1 MANYSL
7 TVNSTFNPYSL
18 QELLPIYQ
26 ANAQAQYQAEEAF
39 SQLQMKADQ
48 WEKLANNAQDADV
61 YSKYKSYSNQ
71 LKEAANDV
79 LNNGINAA
87 SRRNLMN
94 MRAQYAS
101 NIIPIEEA
109 YNKRQQ
115 QAQVLWQARLQD
127 PTLIAQDPSELGLS
141 YYMKNPTYTP
151 QSYSGKLLTA
161 QSAQAAQNLAKTLSS
176 YGKGEPI
183 DSYTNTFIQK
193 HGLTRNDI
201 QKYLNGET
209 NATNKVLGA
218 IYQQVYDSSQIGNWA
233 NENQRRQAANFIK
246 QGMWSAIGQ
255 DTVQAMENF
264 EARENYKF
272 NQQLAL
278 LQAQQQQTNDNLPIN
293 PTPIYT
299 PEEQKEADE
308 MREKYKQYFYT
319 KNGRT
324 YLSQKGREQYFK
336 EQELL
341 TKIDRGEKITDKE
354 LNEWKNSE
362 IGKKIINSKI
372 PQSRFS
378 KKVDFSKD
386 SPVVF
391 LKELKNELNKNRG
404 FKTFLDSLGAQKYLG
419 KGHNWQPGNVGN
431 LWSKYISTGVR
442 GDAKRFM
449 EYNYALNEDQQKAY
463 KNAII
468 TANLGNDKV
477 YESTFNRKTQK
488 FERGKSID
496 LSDFAT
502 DENKYTITDI
512 RMSTFGNTAIVQ
524 DKKNGKVYRIALP
537 SGINYV
543 NERQRDAALQAAK
556 QASEIVYTKKLPN
569 GKAAT
574 QTEIAQAEQ
583 DYKNAINYAYLYQS
597 QLGIQN
603 TTKTQEYSPQGY

>member
-7 TVNSTFNPYSL
+7 MISSSFNPYSL

-141 YYMKNPTYTP
+141 YYMKNPSYTP

-209 NATNKVLGA
+209 TATNKVLGA

-264 EARENYKF
+264 EARENYKLQ
-272 NQQLAL
+272 QQLAL
-278 LQAQQQQTNDNLPIN
+278 AQAQQQQNQLAAIN
-293 PTPIYT
+293 EVPIYT
-299 PEEQKEADE
+299 PEEQNEADK
-308 MREKYKQYFYT
+308 MKEKYKQYFYT

-324 YLSQKGREQYFK
+324 YLSQKGREAYN
-336 EQELL
+336 E
-341 TKIDRGEKITDKE
+341 GEIHYT
-354 LNEWKNSE
+354 NNSE
-362 IGKKIINSKI
+362 NIKRGSVMGSDGRMYDLKKDKQGRYYYTEKS
-372 PQSRFS
+372 
-378 KKVDFSKD
+378 DFKD
-386 SPVVF
+386 F
-391 LKELKNELNKNRG
+391 LN
-404 FKTFLDSLGAQKYLG
+404 SLGAQKYLG

-431 LWSKYISTGVR
+431 LWNKYINTGVR
-442 GDAKRFM
+442 GDAKQFM
-449 EYNYALNEDQQKAY
+449 EYDYALSPTQQTAYKNQIAAANIGRDRIYAAKFDKKSGTWKKDKDIDLADFLNEDNKWTVTNARFGAQGRTYIAKNKDGEVIRFVMPIGINPNVEKNIDKRAEDAMNISKTLQSDKLNGKPLTDVQKAQLRQAY
-463 KNAII
+463 NNAI
-468 TANLGNDKV
+468 
-477 YESTFNRKTQK
+477 Q
-488 FERGKSID
+488 
-496 LSDFAT
+496 
-502 DENKYTITDI
+502 
-512 RMSTFGNTAIVQ
+512 Q
-524 DKKNGKVYRIALP
+524 
-537 SGINYV
+537 
-543 NERQRDAALQAAK
+543 
-556 QASEIVYTKKLPN
+556 
-569 GKAAT
+569 
-574 QTEIAQAEQ
+574 
-583 DYKNAINYAYLYQS
+583 AYLFQS
-597 QLGIQN
+597 QLGVLNN
-603 TTKTQEYSPQGY
+603 TSTQDFAAQAYE

>member
-1 MANYSL
+1 MAKNYSL
-7 TVNSTFNPYSL
+7 TVSSTFNPYSL

-61 YSKYKSYSNQ
+61 YNTYKAYSNQ
-71 LKEAANDV
+71 LKAAADDI
-79 LNNGINAA
+79 LNNGINTA

-115 QAQVLWQARLQD
+115 QAQILWQARLQD

-141 YYMKNPTYTP
+141 YYMKNPNYTP

-209 NATNKVLGA
+209 TATNKVLGA

-233 NENQRRQAANFIK
+233 NENQRKQAANFIK

-264 EARENYKF
+264 EARENYKLQ
-272 NQQLAL
+272 QQLAL
-278 LQAQQQQTNDNLPIN
+278 IQAQQQQINDNLPIN
-293 PTPIYT
+293 PTPIYI

-308 MREKYKQYFYT
+308 IREKYKQYFYT

-324 YLSQKGREQYFK
+324 YLSQKGREAY
-336 EQELL
+336 
-341 TKIDRGEKITDKE
+341 
-354 LNEWKNSE
+354 NEGKVHYTNNSE
-362 IGKKIINSKI
+362 NIKRGSVMGSDGRMHDLKKDKQGRYYYTEKS
-372 PQSRFS
+372 
-378 KKVDFSKD
+378 DFKD
-386 SPVVF
+386 
-391 LKELKNELNKNRG
+391 
-404 FKTFLDSLGAQKYLG
+404 FLDSLGAQKYLG
-419 KGHNWQPGNVGN
+419 KGNNWQPGNVGN
-431 LWSKYISTGVR
+431 LWNKYINTGVK
-442 GDAKRFM
+442 GDAKQFM
-449 EYNYALNEDQQKAY
+449 EYNYALNNEQQNTYTKMLGEIGGLYEAKFNKKSGKWVEGNKIDLEDFRNADNKWNVTSARYGSSGRTYLATNKEGKQLRIISRNYINPNVEENIDRLMIRNNEISNALRSGYMDGKKMTEADKAY
-463 KNAII
+463 
-468 TANLGNDKV
+468 
-477 YESTFNRKTQK
+477 YEQELRN
-488 FERGKSID
+488 
-496 LSDFAT
+496 
-502 DENKYTITDI
+502 N
-512 RMSTFGNTAIVQ
+512 VQ
-524 DKKNGKVYRIALP
+524 
-537 SGINYV
+537 
-543 NERQRDAALQAAK
+543 QA
-556 QASEIVYTKKLPN
+556 QWF
-569 GKAAT
+569 
-574 QTEIAQAEQ
+574 
-583 DYKNAINYAYLYQS
+583 QS
-597 QLGIQN
+597 QVGIQN
-603 TTKTQEYSPQGY
+603 TTSAQTYTPQAYN

>member
-71 LKEAANDV
+71 LKEVANDV
-79 LNNGINAA
+79 LNNGINTA

-151 QSYSGKLLTA
+151 QSYSGKLLAA

-176 YGKGEPI
+176 YGNGKPI
-183 DSYTNTFIQK
+183 DKYTNTFVQR
-193 HGLTRNDI
+193 HGLTRDDV
-201 QKYLNGET
+201 QKYLNGDT
-209 NATNKVLGA
+209 TATNKVLGA

-278 LQAQQQQTNDNLPIN
+278 LQAQQQQQDQLSAVNEV
-293 PTPIYT
+293 PIYT
-299 PEEQKEADE
+299 PEDQNAADE
-308 MREKYKQYFYT
+308 IRKKYKQYFYT

-324 YLSQKGREQYFK
+324 YLSQKGREEY
-336 EQELL
+336 E
-341 TKIDRGEKITDKE
+341 RGKMD
-354 LNEWKNSE
+354 NPKNSV
-362 IGKKIINSKI
+362 IIDGKRYVEVPTPTGDPRLIQGTKEAEVIKRVGKDKKMHYYQ
-372 PQSRFS
+372 QSPTS
-378 KKVDFSKD
+378 
-386 SPVVF
+386 
-391 LKELKNELNKNRG
+391 G
-404 FKTFLDSLGAQKYLG
+404 FRDFLDSLGAQKYLG
-419 KGHNWQPGNVGN
+419 KGTNWQPGNVGN
-431 LWSKYISTGVR
+431 LWSKYIKTGVR
-442 GDAKRFM
+442 GDAKQYM
-449 EYNYALNEDQQKAY
+449 EYDYPLNSTQQEAYKTLLGNAGDLYEAKFDKKSGKWVKGDKLDLEDFLNEDNKWNVTASRYGSSGRTYLATNKEGKKLRIISRNYINPNVEKNIDNLMIRNNKISNALRSGYMDGKKMTEADKAY
-463 KNAII
+463 YEQELKN
-468 TANLGNDKV
+468 N
-477 YESTFNRKTQK
+477 
-488 FERGKSID
+488 
-496 LSDFAT
+496 
-502 DENKYTITDI
+502 
-512 RMSTFGNTAIVQ
+512 VQ
-524 DKKNGKVYRIALP
+524 
-537 SGINYV
+537 
-543 NERQRDAALQAAK
+543 QA
-556 QASEIVYTKKLPN
+556 QWF
-569 GKAAT
+569 
-574 QTEIAQAEQ
+574 
-583 DYKNAINYAYLYQS
+583 QS
-597 QLGIQN
+597 QVGIQN
-603 TTKTQEYSPQGY
+603 TTSAQTYAPQAYN

>member
-141 YYMKNPTYTP
+141 YYMKNPSYTP

-209 NATNKVLGA
+209 TATNKVLGA

-299 PEEQKEADE
+299 PEEQKEANE

-324 YLSQKGREQYFK
+324 YLRQKGREEYEKQTTTNEPVKYDSKTGKWYYVRSSMVHSGMQGEVSGNKQYVAK
-336 EQELL
+336 G
-341 TKIDRGEKITDKE
+341 TKIEYEGNT
-354 LNEWKNSE
+354 
-362 IGKKIINSKI
+362 
-372 PQSRFS
+372 
-378 KKVDFSKD
+378 
-386 SPVVF
+386 PVVKINTGQSQF
-391 LKELKNELNKNRG
+391 RSL
-404 FKTFLDSLGAQKYLG
+404 LDSLGAQKYLG
-419 KGHNWQPGNVGN
+419 KGKNWQPGNVGN
-431 LWSKYISTGVR
+431 LWSKYISTGVK

-477 YESTFNRKTQK
+477 YESKFNRKTQK
-488 FERGKSID
+488 FERGNSID
-496 LSDFAT
+496 LSDLAT

-524 DKKNGKVYRIALP
+524 DKKKGKVYRIALP

>member
-61 YSKYKSYSNQ
+61 YNKYKSYSNQ
-71 LKEAANDV
+71 LKEVANDV
-79 LNNGINAA
+79 LNNGINTA

-151 QSYSGKLLTA
+151 QSYSGKLLAA

-176 YGKGEPI
+176 YGKGKPI
-183 DSYTNTFIQK
+183 DKYTNTFVQR
-193 HGLTRNDI
+193 HGLTRDDV
-201 QKYLNGET
+201 QKYLNGDT
-209 NATNKVLGA
+209 TATNKVLGA

-278 LQAQQQQTNDNLPIN
+278 LQAQQQQQDQLSAVNEV
-293 PTPIYT
+293 PIYT

-324 YLSQKGREQYFK
+324 YLSQKGREEY
-336 EQELL
+336 E
-341 TKIDRGEKITDKE
+341 RGKMD
-354 LNEWKNSE
+354 NPKNSV
-362 IGKKIINSKI
+362 IIDGKRYVEVPTPTGDPRLIQGTKEAEVIKRVGKDKKMHYYQ
-372 PQSRFS
+372 QSPTS
-378 KKVDFSKD
+378 
-386 SPVVF
+386 
-391 LKELKNELNKNRG
+391 G
-404 FKTFLDSLGAQKYLG
+404 FRDFLDSLGAQKYLG
-419 KGHNWQPGNVGN
+419 KGNNWQPGNVGN
-431 LWSKYISTGVR
+431 LWNKYIKTGVR
-442 GDAKRFM
+442 GDAKQYM
-449 EYNYALNEDQQKAY
+449 EYDYPLNSTQQEAYKTLLGNAGDLYEAKFDKKSGKWVKGDKLDLEDFLNEDNKW
-463 KNAII
+463 NI
-468 TANLGNDKV
+468 TASRYGSSGRTYL
-477 YESTFNRKTQK
+477 
-488 FERGKSID
+488 
-496 LSDFAT
+496 AT
-502 DENKYTITDI
+502 NKE
-512 RMSTFGNTAIVQ
+512 G
-524 DKKNGKVYRIALP
+524 
-537 SGINYV
+537 
-543 NERQRDAALQAAK
+543 
-556 QASEIVYTKKLPN
+556 KKLRIISRNYINPN
-569 GKAAT
+569 VEKNIDNLMIRNNKISNALRSGYMDGKKM
-574 QTEIAQAEQ
+574 TEADRAYYEQELKNNVQQAQWF
-583 DYKNAINYAYLYQS
+583 QS
-597 QLGIQN
+597 QVGIQN
-603 TTKTQEYSPQGY
+603 TTSAQTYAPQAYN

>member
-61 YSKYKSYSNQ
+61 YNTYKAYSNQ
-71 LKEAANDV
+71 LKAAADDI
-79 LNNGINAA
+79 LNNGINTA

-183 DSYTNTFIQK
+183 DNYTNTFIQK

-209 NATNKVLGA
+209 TATNKVLGA

-278 LQAQQQQTNDNLPIN
+278 MQAQQQQQDQLSAIN
-293 PTPIYT
+293 EVPIYT
-299 PEEQKEADE
+299 PEEQNEVDK
-308 MREKYKQYFYT
+308 MREKYKKYFYT

-324 YLSQKGREQYFK
+324 YLRQIGREAYN
-336 EQELL
+336 E
-341 TKIDRGEKITDKE
+341 GEIHYTS
-354 LNEWKNSE
+354 NSE
-362 IGKKIINSKI
+362 NIKRGAVMGSDGRMYDLKKDKQGRYYYTEKS
-372 PQSRFS
+372 
-378 KKVDFSKD
+378 DFKD
-386 SPVVF
+386 
-391 LKELKNELNKNRG
+391 
-404 FKTFLDSLGAQKYLG
+404 FLDSLGAQKYLG
-419 KGHNWQPGNVGN
+419 KGNNWQPGNVGN
-431 LWSKYISTGVR
+431 LWNKYISTGVK
-442 GDAKRFM
+442 GDAKQFM
-449 EYNYALNEDQQKAY
+449 EYDYPLNPTQQEAYKQLLGNAGDLYEAKFDKKSGKWIKGDKLDLEDFLNEDNKWNVTASRYGSSGRTYLATNKEGKKLRIISRNYINPNVEENIDILMARNNKISNALRSGYMNGKKMTEADKAY
-463 KNAII
+463 YEQELKN
-468 TANLGNDKV
+468 N
-477 YESTFNRKTQK
+477 
-488 FERGKSID
+488 
-496 LSDFAT
+496 
-502 DENKYTITDI
+502 
-512 RMSTFGNTAIVQ
+512 VQ
-524 DKKNGKVYRIALP
+524 
-537 SGINYV
+537 
-543 NERQRDAALQAAK
+543 QA
-556 QASEIVYTKKLPN
+556 QWF
-569 GKAAT
+569 
-574 QTEIAQAEQ
+574 
-583 DYKNAINYAYLYQS
+583 QS
-597 QLGIQN
+597 QVGIQN
-603 TTKTQEYSPQGY
+603 TTSAQTYNPQGFN

>member
-1 MANYSL
+1 MAKNYSL
-7 TVNSTFNPYSL
+7 MISSSFNPYSL

-61 YSKYKSYSNQ
+61 YNTYKAYSNQ
-71 LKEAANDV
+71 LKAAADDI
-79 LNNGINAA
+79 LNNGINTA
-87 SRRNLMN
+87 SKRNLMN
-94 MRAQYAS
+94 MRAQYSS

-183 DSYTNTFIQK
+183 DNYTNTFIQK

-209 NATNKVLGA
+209 TATNKVLGA

-233 NENQRRQAANFIK
+233 NENQKRQAANFIK

-278 LQAQQQQTNDNLPIN
+278 MQAQQQQQDQLSAIN
-293 PTPIYT
+293 EVPIYT

-308 MREKYKQYFYT
+308 MREKYKKYFYT

-324 YLSQKGREQYFK
+324 YLSQKGREEYEKQTTINEPVRYDSKVGKWYYVISSKIHGGMQGAAPGAKQYVAK
-336 EQELL
+336 G
-341 TKIDRGEKITDKE
+341 TKIEYEGNT
-354 LNEWKNSE
+354 
-362 IGKKIINSKI
+362 
-372 PQSRFS
+372 
-378 KKVDFSKD
+378 
-386 SPVVF
+386 PVV
-391 LKELKNELNKNRG
+391 KV
-404 FKTFLDSLGAQKYLG
+404 KTGQSQFRSFLDSLGAQKYLG
-419 KGHNWQPGNVGN
+419 KGNNWQPGNVGN
-431 LWSKYISTGVR
+431 LWNKYISTGIK
-442 GDAKRFM
+442 GDAKQFM
-449 EYNYALNEDQQKAY
+449 EYDYPLNPTQQEAYKQLLGNAGDLYEAKFDNKSGKWVKGDKLDLEDFLNEDNKW
-463 KNAII
+463 NV
-468 TANLGNDKV
+468 TASRYGSSGRTYL
-477 YESTFNRKTQK
+477 
-488 FERGKSID
+488 
-496 LSDFAT
+496 AT
-502 DENKYTITDI
+502 NKE
-512 RMSTFGNTAIVQ
+512 G
-524 DKKNGKVYRIALP
+524 
-537 SGINYV
+537 
-543 NERQRDAALQAAK
+543 
-556 QASEIVYTKKLPN
+556 KKLRIISRNYINPN
-569 GKAAT
+569 VEENIDILMARNNKISNALRSGYMDGKKM
-574 QTEIAQAEQ
+574 TEADRAYYEQELKNNVQQAQWF
-583 DYKNAINYAYLYQS
+583 QS
-597 QLGIQN
+597 QVGIQN
-603 TTKTQEYSPQGY
+603 TTSAQTYAPQAYN

>member
-61 YSKYKSYSNQ
+61 YNTYKAYSNQ
-71 LKEAANDV
+71 LKAAANDII
-79 LNNGINAA
+79 NNGVNTT

-183 DSYTNTFIQK
+183 DGYTNTFIQK

-272 NQQLAL
+272 NQQLDL
-278 LQAQQQQTNDNLPIN
+278 LQAQQQQSNSIAVNEM
-293 PTPIYT
+293 PIYT
-299 PEEQKEADE
+299 PEEQKEADK

-324 YLSQKGREQYFK
+324 YLSQKGREEYERQTTTNEPVKYDSKAGKWYYVRSSMIHSGMQGAVPGTKQYVEK
-336 EQELL
+336 NA
-341 TKIDRGEKITDKE
+341 KIEYEGNT
-354 LNEWKNSE
+354 
-362 IGKKIINSKI
+362 
-372 PQSRFS
+372 
-378 KKVDFSKD
+378 
-386 SPVVF
+386 PVVKVNTGQSQF
-391 LKELKNELNKNRG
+391 RSL
-404 FKTFLDSLGAQKYLG
+404 LDSLGAQKYLG
-419 KGHNWQPGNVGN
+419 KGKNWQPGNVGN

-442 GDAKRFM
+442 GDAKQYT
-449 EYNYALNEDQQKAY
+449 EYDYALSTEQQKAY
-463 KNAII
+463 KNQIAA
-468 TANLGNDKV
+468 ANIGRDRIYAAKFDRKSGTWKKDKD
-477 YESTFNRKTQK
+477 
-488 FERGKSID
+488 ID
-496 LSDFAT
+496 LADFLNE
-502 DENKYTITDI
+502 DNKWTVTNARFGAQGRTYIAKNKKGEVI
-512 RMSTFGNTAIVQ
+512 RFVMPVGINPNVEKNI
-524 DKKNGKVYRIALP
+524 DKRAEDAMNISKTLQSGKLNGKPLTDVQKAQL
-537 SGINYV
+537 
-543 NERQRDAALQAAK
+543 RQA
-556 QASEIVYTKKLPN
+556 YN
-569 GKAAT
+569 
-574 QTEIAQAEQ
+574 
-583 DYKNAINYAYLYQS
+583 NAIQQAYLFQS
-597 QLGIQN
+597 QLGVLNN
-603 TTKTQEYSPQGY
+603 TSTQDFAAQAYE

>member
-79 LNNGINAA
+79 LNNGINAV

-127 PTLIAQDPSELGLS
+127 HTLIAQDPSELGLS

-209 NATNKVLGA
+209 TATNKVLGA

-264 EARENYKF
+264 EARENYKLQ
-272 NQQLAL
+272 QQLAL
-278 LQAQQQQTNDNLPIN
+278 AQAQQQQNQLSAIN
-293 PTPIYT
+293 EVPIYT
-299 PEEQKEADE
+299 PEEQKEADK
-308 MREKYKQYFYT
+308 MKEKYKQYFYT

-324 YLSQKGREQYFK
+324 YLSQKGREAYESKTRIKATDLSRYQHEGKGKYGYGQFTIRDNISGKPTVVSIQKDK
-336 EQELL
+336 EGYYYNNLNSEFSELL
-341 TKIDRGEKITDKE
+341 
-354 LNEWKNSE
+354 N
-362 IGKKIINSKI
+362 
-372 PQSRFS
+372 
-378 KKVDFSKD
+378 
-386 SPVVF
+386 
-391 LKELKNELNKNRG
+391 
-404 FKTFLDSLGAQKYLG
+404 SLGAQKYLG

-431 LWSKYISTGVR
+431 LWDKYLKTGVR
-442 GDAKRFM
+442 GDAKQFM
-449 EYNYALNEDQQKAY
+449 EYDYALNPTQQEAY
-463 KNAII
+463 KTLLGNAGDLYEAKFDKKSGKWIKGDKLDLEDFLNEDKKWNI
-468 TANLGNDKV
+468 TASRYGSSGRTYL
-477 YESTFNRKTQK
+477 
-488 FERGKSID
+488 
-496 LSDFAT
+496 AT
-502 DENKYTITDI
+502 NKE
-512 RMSTFGNTAIVQ
+512 G
-524 DKKNGKVYRIALP
+524 
-537 SGINYV
+537 
-543 NERQRDAALQAAK
+543 
-556 QASEIVYTKKLPN
+556 KKLRIISRNYINPN
-569 GKAAT
+569 VEENIDKLMTRNNKISNALRSGYMDGKKM
-574 QTEIAQAEQ
+574 TEADRAYYEQELKNNVQQAQWF
-583 DYKNAINYAYLYQS
+583 QS
-597 QLGIQN
+597 QVGIQN
-603 TTKTQEYSPQGY
+603 TTSAQTYAPQAYN

>member
-79 LNNGINAA
+79 LNNGINAV

-209 NATNKVLGA
+209 TATNKVLGA

-264 EARENYKF
+264 EARENYKLQ
-272 NQQLAL
+272 QQLAL
-278 LQAQQQQTNDNLPIN
+278 AQAQQQQNQLSAIN
-293 PTPIYT
+293 EVPIYT
-299 PEEQKEADE
+299 PEEQKEADK
-308 MREKYKQYFYT
+308 MKEKYKQYFYT

-324 YLSQKGREQYFK
+324 YLSQKGREAYESKTRIKATDLSRYQHEGKGKYGYGQFTIRDNISGKPTVVSIQKDK
-336 EQELL
+336 EGYYYNNLNSEFSELL
-341 TKIDRGEKITDKE
+341 
-354 LNEWKNSE
+354 N
-362 IGKKIINSKI
+362 
-372 PQSRFS
+372 
-378 KKVDFSKD
+378 
-386 SPVVF
+386 
-391 LKELKNELNKNRG
+391 
-404 FKTFLDSLGAQKYLG
+404 SLGAQKYLG

-431 LWSKYISTGVR
+431 LWNKYINTGVR
-442 GDAKRFM
+442 GDAKQYM
-449 EYNYALNEDQQKAY
+449 EYDYALNSTQQEAY
-463 KNAII
+463 KTLLGNAGDLYEAKFDKKSGKWVKGDKLNLEDFLNEDNKWNI
-468 TANLGNDKV
+468 TASRYGSSGRTYL
-477 YESTFNRKTQK
+477 
-488 FERGKSID
+488 
-496 LSDFAT
+496 AT
-502 DENKYTITDI
+502 NKE
-512 RMSTFGNTAIVQ
+512 G
-524 DKKNGKVYRIALP
+524 
-537 SGINYV
+537 
-543 NERQRDAALQAAK
+543 
-556 QASEIVYTKKLPN
+556 KKLRIISRNYINPN
-569 GKAAT
+569 VEENIDKLMTRNNKISNALRSGYMDGKKM
-574 QTEIAQAEQ
+574 TEADRAYYEQELKNNVQQAQWF
-583 DYKNAINYAYLYQS
+583 QS
-597 QLGIQN
+597 QVGIQN
-603 TTKTQEYSPQGY
+603 TTSAQTYAPQAYN

>member
-7 TVNSTFNPYSL
+7 MISSSFNPYSL

-61 YSKYKSYSNQ
+61 YNTYKAYSNQ
-71 LKEAANDV
+71 LKAAADDI
-79 LNNGINAA
+79 LNNGINTA

-141 YYMKNPTYTP
+141 YYMKNPNYTP

-176 YGKGEPI
+176 YSKGEPI

-209 NATNKVLGA
+209 TATNKVLGA

-278 LQAQQQQTNDNLPIN
+278 AQAQQQQQDQLSAIN
-293 PTPIYT
+293 EVPIYT

-308 MREKYKQYFYT
+308 MREKYKKYFYT

-324 YLSQKGREQYFK
+324 YLRQKGREEYEKQTTINEPVRYDSKAGKWYNVIGSKIHGGMQGAAPGAKQYVAK
-336 EQELL
+336 G
-341 TKIDRGEKITDKE
+341 TKIEYEG
-354 LNEWKNSE
+354 NN
-362 IGKKIINSKI
+362 
-372 PQSRFS
+372 
-378 KKVDFSKD
+378 
-386 SPVVF
+386 PVV
-391 LKELKNELNKNRG
+391 KV
-404 FKTFLDSLGAQKYLG
+404 KTGQSQFRSFLDSLGAQKYLG

-431 LWSKYISTGVR
+431 LWNKYINTGVK
-442 GDAKRFM
+442 GDAKQYM
-449 EYNYALNEDQQKAY
+449 EYNYALNNEQQNTYTKM
-463 KNAII
+463 
-468 TANLGNDKV
+468 LGEIGGLYEAKFDKK
-477 YESTFNRKTQK
+477 S
-488 FERGKSID
+488 GKWVEGDKID
-496 LSDFAT
+496 LEDFRNADNKWNVTSARYGSSGRTYLAT
-502 DENKYTITDI
+502 NKEGKQLRLISRNYINPNVEENIDRLMI
-512 RMSTFGNTAIVQ
+512 RNNEISNALRSGYMDGKKMTEADRAYYEQELRNNVQ
-524 DKKNGKVYRIALP
+524 
-537 SGINYV
+537 
-543 NERQRDAALQAAK
+543 QA
-556 QASEIVYTKKLPN
+556 QWF
-569 GKAAT
+569 
-574 QTEIAQAEQ
+574 
-583 DYKNAINYAYLYQS
+583 QS
-597 QLGIQN
+597 QVGIQN
-603 TTKTQEYSPQGY
+603 TTSAQTYAPQSFN

>member
-141 YYMKNPTYTP
+141 YYMKNPSYTP

-209 NATNKVLGA
+209 TATNKVLGA

-272 NQQLAL
+272 RQQLAL
-278 LQAQQQQTNDNLPIN
+278 IQAQQQQQDQLAAIN
-293 PTPIYT
+293 EVPIYT
-299 PEEQKEADE
+299 PEEQNEADK
-308 MREKYKQYFYT
+308 MKEKYKQYFYT

-324 YLSQKGREQYFK
+324 YLSQKGREAY
-336 EQELL
+336 
-341 TKIDRGEKITDKE
+341 
-354 LNEWKNSE
+354 NEEEIHYTNNSE
-362 IGKKIINSKI
+362 NIKRGSVMGSDGRMYDLKKDKQGRYYYTEKS
-372 PQSRFS
+372 
-378 KKVDFSKD
+378 DFKD
-386 SPVVF
+386 F
-391 LKELKNELNKNRG
+391 LN
-404 FKTFLDSLGAQKYLG
+404 SLGAQKYLG

-431 LWSKYISTGVR
+431 LWSNYINTGIR
-442 GDAKRFM
+442 GDAKQFM
-449 EYNYALNEDQQKAY
+449 EYDYALSPTQQTAYKNQIAAANIGRDRIYAAKFDKKSGTWKKDKDIDLADFLNEDNKWTVTNARFGAQGRTYIAKNKDGKVIRFVMPIGINPNVEKNIDKRAEDAMNISKTLQSGKLNGKPLTDVQKAQLRQAY
-463 KNAII
+463 NNAI
-468 TANLGNDKV
+468 
-477 YESTFNRKTQK
+477 Q
-488 FERGKSID
+488 
-496 LSDFAT
+496 
-502 DENKYTITDI
+502 
-512 RMSTFGNTAIVQ
+512 Q
-524 DKKNGKVYRIALP
+524 
-537 SGINYV
+537 
-543 NERQRDAALQAAK
+543 
-556 QASEIVYTKKLPN
+556 
-569 GKAAT
+569 
-574 QTEIAQAEQ
+574 
-583 DYKNAINYAYLYQS
+583 AYLFQS
-597 QLGIQN
+597 QLGVLNN
-603 TTKTQEYSPQGY
+603 TSTQDFAAQAYE

>member
-1 MANYSL
+1 MAKNYSL
-7 TVNSTFNPYSL
+7 TVSSTFNPYSL

-61 YSKYKSYSNQ
+61 YNTYKAYSNQ
-71 LKEAANDV
+71 LKAAADDI
-79 LNNGINAA
+79 LNNGINTA

-115 QAQVLWQARLQD
+115 QAQILWQARLQD

-193 HGLTRNDI
+193 HCLTRNDI

-209 NATNKVLGA
+209 TATNKVLGA

-278 LQAQQQQTNDNLPIN
+278 MQAQQQQQAQLSAIN
-293 PTPIYT
+293 EVPIYT
-299 PEEQKEADE
+299 PEEQNEVDK
-308 MREKYKQYFYT
+308 MREKYKKYFYT

-341 TKIDRGEKITDKE
+341 TKIDRGEKITNKE

-386 SPVVF
+386 SLVVF
-391 LKELKNELNKNRG
+391 LKELKNELNQNRG
-404 FKTFLDSLGAQKYLG
+404 FKAFLDSLGAQKYLG
-419 KGHNWQPGNVGN
+419 KGKNWQPGNVGN
-431 LWSKYISTGVR
+431 LWSKYISTGVK
-442 GDAKRFM
+442 GDAKQFM
-449 EYNYALNEDQQKAY
+449 EYNYALNNEQQNTYTKM
-463 KNAII
+463 
-468 TANLGNDKV
+468 LGEIGGLYEAKFDKK
-477 YESTFNRKTQK
+477 S
-488 FERGKSID
+488 GKWVEGDKID
-496 LSDFAT
+496 LEDFRNVDNKWNVTSARYGSSGRTYLAT
-502 DENKYTITDI
+502 NKEGKQLRLISRNYINPNVEENIDRLMI
-512 RMSTFGNTAIVQ
+512 RNNKISNALRSGYMDGKKMTEADRAYYEQELRNNVQ
-524 DKKNGKVYRIALP
+524 
-537 SGINYV
+537 
-543 NERQRDAALQAAK
+543 QA
-556 QASEIVYTKKLPN
+556 QWF
-569 GKAAT
+569 
-574 QTEIAQAEQ
+574 
-583 DYKNAINYAYLYQS
+583 QS
-597 QLGIQN
+597 QVGIQN
-603 TTKTQEYSPQGY
+603 TTSAQTYNPQSFN

>member
-79 LNNGINAA
+79 LNNGINAV

-94 MRAQYAS
+94 MRAQYVS

-141 YYMKNPTYTP
+141 YYMKNPSYTP

-209 NATNKVLGA
+209 TATNKVLGA

-264 EARENYKF
+264 EARENYKLQ
-272 NQQLAL
+272 QQLAL
-278 LQAQQQQTNDNLPIN
+278 AQAQQQQNQLFAIN
-293 PTPIYT
+293 EVPIYT
-299 PEEQKEADE
+299 PEEQKEADK
-308 MREKYKQYFYT
+308 MKEKYKQYFYT

-324 YLSQKGREQYFK
+324 YLSQKGREVYESKTRIKAIDLASYQHEGKGKYGYGQFTIRDNISGKPTVVSIQKDK
-336 EQELL
+336 EGYYYNNLNSEFSELL
-341 TKIDRGEKITDKE
+341 
-354 LNEWKNSE
+354 N
-362 IGKKIINSKI
+362 
-372 PQSRFS
+372 
-378 KKVDFSKD
+378 
-386 SPVVF
+386 
-391 LKELKNELNKNRG
+391 
-404 FKTFLDSLGAQKYLG
+404 SLGAQKYLG

-431 LWSKYISTGVR
+431 LWNKYINTGVR
-442 GDAKRFM
+442 GDAKQYM
-449 EYNYALNEDQQKAY
+449 EYDYALSPTQQTAYKNQIAAANIGRDRIYAAKFDKKSGTWKKDKDIDLADFLNEDNKWTVTNARFGAQGRTYIAKNKDGKVIRFVMPIGINPNVEKNIDKRAEDAMNISKTLQSGKLNGKPLTDVQKAQLRQAY
-463 KNAII
+463 NNAI
-468 TANLGNDKV
+468 
-477 YESTFNRKTQK
+477 Q
-488 FERGKSID
+488 
-496 LSDFAT
+496 
-502 DENKYTITDI
+502 
-512 RMSTFGNTAIVQ
+512 Q
-524 DKKNGKVYRIALP
+524 
-537 SGINYV
+537 
-543 NERQRDAALQAAK
+543 
-556 QASEIVYTKKLPN
+556 
-569 GKAAT
+569 
-574 QTEIAQAEQ
+574 
-583 DYKNAINYAYLYQS
+583 AYLFQS
-597 QLGIQN
+597 QLGVLNN
-603 TTKTQEYSPQGY
+603 TSTQDFAAQAYE

>member
-61 YSKYKSYSNQ
+61 YNTYKAYSNQ
-71 LKEAANDV
+71 LKAAADDI
-79 LNNGINAA
+79 LNNGINTT

-264 EARENYKF
+264 EARENYKLQ
-272 NQQLAL
+272 QQLAL
-278 LQAQQQQTNDNLPIN
+278 MQAQQQQQDQLSAIN
-293 PTPIYT
+293 EVPIYT
-299 PEEQKEADE
+299 PEEQDE
-308 MREKYKQYFYT
+308 VDKMREKYKKYFYT

-324 YLSQKGREQYFK
+324 YLRQIGREEYEKQKNILKNKTNNISGREGKFT
-336 EQELL
+336 QL
-341 TKIDRGEKITDKE
+341 GEN
-354 LNEWKNSE
+354 L
-362 IGKKIINSKI
+362 SKI
-372 PQSRFS
+372 EDT
-378 KKVDFSKD
+378 DFYN
-386 SPVVF
+386 F
-391 LKELKNELNKNRG
+391 LN
-404 FKTFLDSLGAQKYLG
+404 SIGAQKYLG
-419 KGHNWQPGNVGN
+419 KGNNWQPGNVGN
-431 LWSKYISTGVR
+431 LWNKYISTGIK
-442 GDAKRFM
+442 GDAKQFM
-449 EYNYALNEDQQKAY
+449 EYDYPLNPTQQEAYKQLLGNAGDLYEAKFNKKSGKWVKGDKLDLEDFLNEDNKWNVTASRYGSSGRTYLATNKEGKKLRIISRNYINPNVEENIDKLMVRNNKISNALRSGYMDGKKMTEADKAY
-463 KNAII
+463 
-468 TANLGNDKV
+468 
-477 YESTFNRKTQK
+477 YEQELRN
-488 FERGKSID
+488 
-496 LSDFAT
+496 
-502 DENKYTITDI
+502 N
-512 RMSTFGNTAIVQ
+512 VQ
-524 DKKNGKVYRIALP
+524 
-537 SGINYV
+537 
-543 NERQRDAALQAAK
+543 QA
-556 QASEIVYTKKLPN
+556 QWF
-569 GKAAT
+569 
-574 QTEIAQAEQ
+574 
-583 DYKNAINYAYLYQS
+583 QS
-597 QLGIQN
+597 QVGIQN
-603 TTKTQEYSPQGY
+603 TTSAQTYNPQAYN

>member
-7 TVNSTFNPYSL
+7 MISSSFNPYSL

-61 YSKYKSYSNQ
+61 YNTYKAYSNQ
-71 LKEAANDV
+71 LKAAADDI
-79 LNNGINAA
+79 LNNGINTT

-115 QAQVLWQARLQD
+115 QAQILWQARLQD

-141 YYMKNPTYTP
+141 YYMKNPNYTP

-209 NATNKVLGA
+209 TATNKVLGA

-264 EARENYKF
+264 ESRENYKF

-278 LQAQQQQTNDNLPIN
+278 MQAQQQQQAQLSAIN
-293 PTPIYT
+293 EVPIYT
-299 PEEQKEADE
+299 PEEQNEVDK
-308 MREKYKQYFYT
+308 MREK
-319 KNGRT
+319 
-324 YLSQKGREQYFK
+324 
-336 EQELL
+336 
-341 TKIDRGEKITDKE
+341 
-354 LNEWKNSE
+354 
-362 IGKKIINSKI
+362 
-372 PQSRFS
+372 
-378 KKVDFSKD
+378 
-386 SPVVF
+386 
-391 LKELKNELNKNRG
+391 
-404 FKTFLDSLGAQKYLG
+404 
-419 KGHNWQPGNVGN
+419 
-431 LWSKYISTGVR
+431 
-442 GDAKRFM
+442 
-449 EYNYALNEDQQKAY
+449 
-463 KNAII
+463 
-468 TANLGNDKV
+468 
-477 YESTFNRKTQK
+477 
-488 FERGKSID
+488 
-496 LSDFAT
+496 
-502 DENKYTITDI
+502 
-512 RMSTFGNTAIVQ
+512 
-524 DKKNGKVYRIALP
+524 
-537 SGINYV
+537 
-543 NERQRDAALQAAK
+543 
-556 QASEIVYTKKLPN
+556 
-569 GKAAT
+569 
-574 QTEIAQAEQ
+574 
-583 DYKNAINYAYLYQS
+583 
-597 QLGIQN
+597 
-603 TTKTQEYSPQGY
+603 

>member
-1 MANYSL
+1 MKNYSL
-7 TVNSTFNPYSL
+7 IVSSTFNPYSL

-141 YYMKNPTYTP
+141 YYMKNPSYTP

-209 NATNKVLGA
+209 TATNKVLGA

-255 DTVQAMENF
+255 DTIQAMENF

-272 NQQLAL
+272 QQQLAL
-278 LQAQQQQTNDNLPIN
+278 AQAQQQQNQLSAIN
-293 PTPIYT
+293 EVPIYT
-299 PEEQKEADE
+299 PEEQKEADK
-308 MREKYKQYFYT
+308 MKEKYKQYFYT

-324 YLSQKGREQYFK
+324 YLSQKGREAYN
-336 EQELL
+336 E
-341 TKIDRGEKITDKE
+341 GEVHYT
-354 LNEWKNSE
+354 NNSE
-362 IGKKIINSKI
+362 NIKRGSVMGSDGRMYDLKKDKQGRYYYTEKS
-372 PQSRFS
+372 
-378 KKVDFSKD
+378 DFKD
-386 SPVVF
+386 F
-391 LKELKNELNKNRG
+391 LN
-404 FKTFLDSLGAQKYLG
+404 SLGAQKYLG

-431 LWSKYISTGVR
+431 LWDKYLKTGVR
-442 GDAKRFM
+442 GDAKQFM
-449 EYNYALNEDQQKAY
+449 EYDYALNPTQQEAY
-463 KNAII
+463 KTLLGNAGDLYEAKFDKKSGKWIKGDKLDLEDFLNEDKKWNI
-468 TANLGNDKV
+468 TASRYGSSGRTYL
-477 YESTFNRKTQK
+477 
-488 FERGKSID
+488 
-496 LSDFAT
+496 AT
-502 DENKYTITDI
+502 NKE
-512 RMSTFGNTAIVQ
+512 G
-524 DKKNGKVYRIALP
+524 
-537 SGINYV
+537 
-543 NERQRDAALQAAK
+543 
-556 QASEIVYTKKLPN
+556 KKLRIISRNYINPN
-569 GKAAT
+569 VEENIDKLMTRNNKISNALRSGYMDGKKM
-574 QTEIAQAEQ
+574 TEADRAYYEQELKNNVQQAQWF
-583 DYKNAINYAYLYQS
+583 QS
-597 QLGIQN
+597 QVGIQN
-603 TTKTQEYSPQGY
+603 TTSAQTYAPQAYN

>member
-7 TVNSTFNPYSL
+7 MISSSFNPYSL

-141 YYMKNPTYTP
+141 YYMQNPSYTP

-209 NATNKVLGA
+209 TATNKVLGA

-264 EARENYKF
+264 EARENYKLQ
-272 NQQLAL
+272 QQLAL
-278 LQAQQQQTNDNLPIN
+278 AQAQQQQNQLAAIN
-293 PTPIYT
+293 EVPIYT
-299 PEEQKEADE
+299 PEEQNEADK
-308 MREKYKQYFYT
+308 MKEKYKQYFYT

-324 YLSQKGREQYFK
+324 YLSQKGREAYN
-336 EQELL
+336 E
-341 TKIDRGEKITDKE
+341 GEIHYT
-354 LNEWKNSE
+354 NNSE
-362 IGKKIINSKI
+362 NIKRGSVMGSDGRMYDLKKDKQGRYYYTEKS
-372 PQSRFS
+372 
-378 KKVDFSKD
+378 DFKD
-386 SPVVF
+386 F
-391 LKELKNELNKNRG
+391 LN
-404 FKTFLDSLGAQKYLG
+404 SLGAQKYLG

-431 LWSKYISTGVR
+431 LWNKYINTGVR
-442 GDAKRFM
+442 GDAKQFM
-449 EYNYALNEDQQKAY
+449 EYDYALSPTQQTAYKNQIAAANIGRDRIYAAKFDKKSGTWKKDKDIDLADFLNEDNKWTVTNARFGAQGRTYIAKNKDGKVIRFVMPIGINPNVEKNIDKSAEDAMNISKTLQSGKLNGKPLTDVQKAQLRQAY
-463 KNAII
+463 NNAI
-468 TANLGNDKV
+468 
-477 YESTFNRKTQK
+477 Q
-488 FERGKSID
+488 
-496 LSDFAT
+496 
-502 DENKYTITDI
+502 
-512 RMSTFGNTAIVQ
+512 Q
-524 DKKNGKVYRIALP
+524 
-537 SGINYV
+537 
-543 NERQRDAALQAAK
+543 
-556 QASEIVYTKKLPN
+556 
-569 GKAAT
+569 
-574 QTEIAQAEQ
+574 
-583 DYKNAINYAYLYQS
+583 AYLFQS
-597 QLGIQN
+597 QLGVLNN
-603 TTKTQEYSPQGY
+603 TSTQDFAAQAYE

>member
-7 TVNSTFNPYSL
+7 TVNSTFNPYFL

-94 MRAQYAS
+94 MRVQYAS

-141 YYMKNPTYTP
+141 YYMKNPSYTP

-209 NATNKVLGA
+209 TATNKVLGA

-264 EARENYKF
+264 EARENYKLQ
-272 NQQLAL
+272 QQLAL
-278 LQAQQQQTNDNLPIN
+278 AQAQQQQNQLSAIN
-293 PTPIYT
+293 EVPIYT
-299 PEEQKEADE
+299 PEEQNEADK
-308 MREKYKQYFYT
+308 MKEKYKQYFYT

-324 YLSQKGREQYFK
+324 YLSQKGREAYN
-336 EQELL
+336 E
-341 TKIDRGEKITDKE
+341 GEIHYT
-354 LNEWKNSE
+354 NNSE
-362 IGKKIINSKI
+362 NIKRGSVMGSDGRMYDLKKDKQGRYYYTEKS
-372 PQSRFS
+372 
-378 KKVDFSKD
+378 DFKD
-386 SPVVF
+386 F
-391 LKELKNELNKNRG
+391 LN
-404 FKTFLDSLGAQKYLG
+404 SLGAQKYLG

-431 LWSKYISTGVR
+431 LWNKYINTGVR
-442 GDAKRFM
+442 GDAKQYM
-449 EYNYALNEDQQKAY
+449 EYDYALSPTQQTAYKNQIAAANIGRDKIYAAKFDRKTGTWKKDKDIDLADFLNEDNKWTVTNARFGAQGRTYIAKNKDGEVIRFVMPIGINPNVEKNIDKRAEDAINISKTLQSGKLNGKPLTDVQKAQLRQAY
-463 KNAII
+463 NNAI
-468 TANLGNDKV
+468 
-477 YESTFNRKTQK
+477 Q
-488 FERGKSID
+488 
-496 LSDFAT
+496 
-502 DENKYTITDI
+502 
-512 RMSTFGNTAIVQ
+512 Q
-524 DKKNGKVYRIALP
+524 
-537 SGINYV
+537 
-543 NERQRDAALQAAK
+543 
-556 QASEIVYTKKLPN
+556 
-569 GKAAT
+569 
-574 QTEIAQAEQ
+574 
-583 DYKNAINYAYLYQS
+583 AYLFQS
-597 QLGIQN
+597 QLGVLNN
-603 TTKTQEYSPQGY
+603 TSTQDFAAQAYE

>member
-1 MANYSL
+1 MKNYSL
-7 TVNSTFNPYSL
+7 IVNSTFNPYSL

-141 YYMKNPTYTP
+141 YYMKNPSYTP

-209 NATNKVLGA
+209 TATNKVLGA

-264 EARENYKF
+264 EARENYKLQ
-272 NQQLAL
+272 QQLAL
-278 LQAQQQQTNDNLPIN
+278 AQAQQQQNQLSAIN
-293 PTPIYT
+293 EVPIYT
-299 PEEQKEADE
+299 PEEQNEADK
-308 MREKYKQYFYT
+308 MKEKYKQYFYT

-324 YLSQKGREQYFK
+324 YLSQKGREAYN
-336 EQELL
+336 E
-341 TKIDRGEKITDKE
+341 GEIHYT
-354 LNEWKNSE
+354 NNSE
-362 IGKKIINSKI
+362 NIKRGSVMGSDGRMYDLKKDKQGRYYYTEKS
-372 PQSRFS
+372 
-378 KKVDFSKD
+378 DFKD
-386 SPVVF
+386 F
-391 LKELKNELNKNRG
+391 LN
-404 FKTFLDSLGAQKYLG
+404 SLGAQKYLG

-431 LWSKYISTGVR
+431 LWNKYINTGVR
-442 GDAKRFM
+442 GDAKQFM
-449 EYNYALNEDQQKAY
+449 EYDYALSPTQQTAYKNQIAAANIGRDRIYAAKFDKKSGTWKKDKDIDLADFLNEDNKWTVTNARFGAQGRTYIAKNKDGKVIRFVMPIGINPNVEKNIDKRAEDAMNISKTLQSGKLNGKPLTDVQKAQLRQAY
-463 KNAII
+463 NNAI
-468 TANLGNDKV
+468 
-477 YESTFNRKTQK
+477 Q
-488 FERGKSID
+488 
-496 LSDFAT
+496 
-502 DENKYTITDI
+502 
-512 RMSTFGNTAIVQ
+512 Q
-524 DKKNGKVYRIALP
+524 
-537 SGINYV
+537 
-543 NERQRDAALQAAK
+543 
-556 QASEIVYTKKLPN
+556 
-569 GKAAT
+569 
-574 QTEIAQAEQ
+574 
-583 DYKNAINYAYLYQS
+583 AYLFQS
-597 QLGIQN
+597 QLGVLNN
-603 TTKTQEYSPQGY
+603 TSTQDFAAQAYE

>member
-61 YSKYKSYSNQ
+61 YNTYKAYSNQ
-71 LKEAANDV
+71 LKAAADDI
-79 LNNGINAA
+79 LNNGINTA

-209 NATNKVLGA
+209 TATNKVLGA

-233 NENQRRQAANFIK
+233 NENQRKQAANFIK

-278 LQAQQQQTNDNLPIN
+278 MQAQQQQQAQLSAIN
-293 PTPIYT
+293 EVPIYT

-308 MREKYKQYFYT
+308 MREKYKKYFYT

-324 YLSQKGREQYFK
+324 YLSQKGREAYN
-336 EQELL
+336 E
-341 TKIDRGEKITDKE
+341 GEVHYT
-354 LNEWKNSE
+354 NNSE
-362 IGKKIINSKI
+362 NIKRGAVMGSDGRMYDLKKDKQGRYYYTEKS
-372 PQSRFS
+372 
-378 KKVDFSKD
+378 DFKD
-386 SPVVF
+386 F
-391 LKELKNELNKNRG
+391 LN
-404 FKTFLDSLGAQKYLG
+404 SLGAQKYLG
-419 KGHNWQPGNVGN
+419 KGNNWQPGNVGN
-431 LWSKYISTGVR
+431 LWSKYISTGVK
-442 GDAKRFM
+442 GDAKQFM
-449 EYNYALNEDQQKAY
+449 EYNYALNNEQQNTYTKM
-463 KNAII
+463 
-468 TANLGNDKV
+468 LGEIGGLYEAKFDKK
-477 YESTFNRKTQK
+477 S
-488 FERGKSID
+488 GKWVEGDKID
-496 LSDFAT
+496 LEDFRNADNKWNVTSARYGSSGRTYLAT
-502 DENKYTITDI
+502 NKEGKQLRLISRNYINPNVEENIDRLMI
-512 RMSTFGNTAIVQ
+512 RNNKISNALRSGYMDGKKMTEADRAYYEQELRNNVQ
-524 DKKNGKVYRIALP
+524 
-537 SGINYV
+537 
-543 NERQRDAALQAAK
+543 QA
-556 QASEIVYTKKLPN
+556 QWF
-569 GKAAT
+569 
-574 QTEIAQAEQ
+574 
-583 DYKNAINYAYLYQS
+583 QS
-597 QLGIQN
+597 QVGIQN
-603 TTKTQEYSPQGY
+603 TTSAQTYNPQSFN

>member
-141 YYMKNPTYTP
+141 YYMKNPSYTP

-209 NATNKVLGA
+209 TATNKVLGA

-264 EARENYKF
+264 EARENYKLQ
-272 NQQLAL
+272 QQLAL
-278 LQAQQQQTNDNLPIN
+278 AQAQQQQNQLSAIN
-293 PTPIYT
+293 EVPIYT
-299 PEEQKEADE
+299 PEEQKEADK
-308 MREKYKQYFYT
+308 MKEKYKQYFYT

-324 YLSQKGREQYFK
+324 YLSQKGREAYESKTRIKATDLSRYQHEGKGKYGYGQFTIRDNISGK
-336 EQELL
+336 PTVVSIQ
-341 TKIDRGEKITDKE
+341 KDKE
-354 LNEWKNSE
+354 GYYYNNLNSE
-362 IGKKIINSKI
+362 
-372 PQSRFS
+372 FS
-378 KKVDFSKD
+378 D
-386 SPVVF
+386 
-391 LKELKNELNKNRG
+391 LLN
-404 FKTFLDSLGAQKYLG
+404 SLGAQKYLG

-431 LWSKYISTGVR
+431 LWDKYLKTGVR
-442 GDAKRFM
+442 GDAKQFM
-449 EYNYALNEDQQKAY
+449 EYDYALNPTQQEAY
-463 KNAII
+463 KTLLGNAGDLYEAKFDKKSGKWIKGDKLDLEDFLNEDKKWNI
-468 TANLGNDKV
+468 TASRYGSSGRTYL
-477 YESTFNRKTQK
+477 
-488 FERGKSID
+488 
-496 LSDFAT
+496 AT
-502 DENKYTITDI
+502 NKE
-512 RMSTFGNTAIVQ
+512 G
-524 DKKNGKVYRIALP
+524 
-537 SGINYV
+537 
-543 NERQRDAALQAAK
+543 
-556 QASEIVYTKKLPN
+556 KKLRIISRNYINPN
-569 GKAAT
+569 VEENIDKLMTRNNKISNALRSGYMDGKKM
-574 QTEIAQAEQ
+574 TEADRAYYEQELKNNVQQAQWF
-583 DYKNAINYAYLYQS
+583 QS
-597 QLGIQN
+597 QVGIQN
-603 TTKTQEYSPQGY
+603 TTSAQTYAPQAYN

>member
-61 YSKYKSYSNQ
+61 YNTYKAYSNQ
-71 LKEAANDV
+71 LKAAADDI

-87 SRRNLMN
+87 GRRNLMN

-183 DSYTNTFIQK
+183 DNYTNTFIQK

-209 NATNKVLGA
+209 TATNKVLGA

-233 NENQRRQAANFIK
+233 NENQRKQAANFIK

-278 LQAQQQQTNDNLPIN
+278 LQAQQQQQAQLSAIN
-293 PTPIYT
+293 EVPIYT
-299 PEEQKEADE
+299 PEEQDE
-308 MREKYKQYFYT
+308 VAKMREKYKKYFYT

-324 YLSQKGREQYFK
+324 YLRQIGREAYN
-336 EQELL
+336 E
-341 TKIDRGEKITDKE
+341 GEVHYT
-354 LNEWKNSE
+354 NNSE
-362 IGKKIINSKI
+362 NIKRGSVMGSDGRMHDLKKDKQGRYYYTEKS
-372 PQSRFS
+372 
-378 KKVDFSKD
+378 DFKD
-386 SPVVF
+386 
-391 LKELKNELNKNRG
+391 
-404 FKTFLDSLGAQKYLG
+404 FLDSLGAQKYLG
-419 KGHNWQPGNVGN
+419 KGNNWQPGNIGN
-431 LWSKYISTGVR
+431 LWNKYINTGVK
-442 GDAKRFM
+442 GDAKQFM
-449 EYNYALNEDQQKAY
+449 EYNYALNNEQQNTYTKMLGEIGGLYEAKFDKKSGKWIEGDKIDLEDFRNADNKWNVTSARYGSSGRTYLTTNKEGKQLRLISRNYINPNVEENIDRLMIRNNKISNALRSGYMNGKKMTEADKAY
-463 KNAII
+463 YEQELKN
-468 TANLGNDKV
+468 N
-477 YESTFNRKTQK
+477 
-488 FERGKSID
+488 
-496 LSDFAT
+496 
-502 DENKYTITDI
+502 
-512 RMSTFGNTAIVQ
+512 VQ
-524 DKKNGKVYRIALP
+524 
-537 SGINYV
+537 
-543 NERQRDAALQAAK
+543 QA
-556 QASEIVYTKKLPN
+556 QWF
-569 GKAAT
+569 
-574 QTEIAQAEQ
+574 
-583 DYKNAINYAYLYQS
+583 QS
-597 QLGIQN
+597 QVGIQN
-603 TTKTQEYSPQGY
+603 TTSAQTYTSQAYN

>member
-7 TVNSTFNPYSL
+7 MISSSFNPYSL

-141 YYMKNPTYTP
+141 YYMKNPSYTP

-176 YGKGEPI
+176 YSKGEPI

-209 NATNKVLGA
+209 TATNKVLGA

-264 EARENYKF
+264 EARENYKLQ
-272 NQQLAL
+272 QQLAL
-278 LQAQQQQTNDNLPIN
+278 AQAQQQQNQLSAIN
-293 PTPIYT
+293 EVPIYT
-299 PEEQKEADE
+299 PEEQNEADK
-308 MREKYKQYFYT
+308 MKEKYKQYFYT

-324 YLSQKGREQYFK
+324 YLSQKGREAYESKTRIEATDLSRYQHEGKGKYGYGQFTIRDNISGK
-336 EQELL
+336 PTVVSIQ
-341 TKIDRGEKITDKE
+341 KDKE
-354 LNEWKNSE
+354 GYYYNNLNSE
-362 IGKKIINSKI
+362 
-372 PQSRFS
+372 FS
-378 KKVDFSKD
+378 D
-386 SPVVF
+386 
-391 LKELKNELNKNRG
+391 LLN
-404 FKTFLDSLGAQKYLG
+404 SLGAQKYLG
-419 KGHNWQPGNVGN
+419 KGNNWQPGNIGN
-431 LWSKYISTGVR
+431 LWSKYINTGVR
-442 GDAKRFM
+442 GDAKQFM
-449 EYNYALNEDQQKAY
+449 EYDYALSPTQQTAYKNQIAAANIGRDRIYAAKFDKESGTWKKDKDIDLADFLNEDNKWTVTNARFGAQGRTYIAKNKDGKVIRFVMPIGINPNVEKNIDKRAEDAMNISKTLQSGKLNGKPLTDVQKAQLRQAY
-463 KNAII
+463 NNAI
-468 TANLGNDKV
+468 
-477 YESTFNRKTQK
+477 Q
-488 FERGKSID
+488 
-496 LSDFAT
+496 
-502 DENKYTITDI
+502 
-512 RMSTFGNTAIVQ
+512 Q
-524 DKKNGKVYRIALP
+524 
-537 SGINYV
+537 
-543 NERQRDAALQAAK
+543 
-556 QASEIVYTKKLPN
+556 
-569 GKAAT
+569 
-574 QTEIAQAEQ
+574 
-583 DYKNAINYAYLYQS
+583 AYLFQS
-597 QLGIQN
+597 QLGVLNN
-603 TTKTQEYSPQGY
+603 TSTQDYAAQAYE

>member
-1 MANYSL
+1 MAKNYSL

-61 YSKYKSYSNQ
+61 YNTYKAYSNQ
-71 LKEAANDV
+71 LKAAADDI
-79 LNNGINAA
+79 LNNGINTA

-209 NATNKVLGA
+209 TATNKVLGA

-233 NENQRRQAANFIK
+233 NENQRKQAANFIK

-278 LQAQQQQTNDNLPIN
+278 MQAQQQQQDQLSAIN
-293 PTPIYT
+293 EVPIYT
-299 PEEQKEADE
+299 PEEQNEVDKI
-308 MREKYKQYFYT
+308 REKYKKYFYT
-319 KNGRT
+319 KNGKT
-324 YLSQKGREQYFK
+324 YLRQIGREAYN
-336 EQELL
+336 E
-341 TKIDRGEKITDKE
+341 GEVHYT
-354 LNEWKNSE
+354 NNSE
-362 IGKKIINSKI
+362 NIKRGAVMGSDGRMYDLKKDKQGRYYYTEKS
-372 PQSRFS
+372 
-378 KKVDFSKD
+378 DFKD
-386 SPVVF
+386 
-391 LKELKNELNKNRG
+391 
-404 FKTFLDSLGAQKYLG
+404 FLDSLGAQKYLG
-419 KGHNWQPGNVGN
+419 KGNNWQPGNVGN
-431 LWSKYISTGVR
+431 LWSKYISTGVK
-442 GDAKRFM
+442 GDAKQFM
-449 EYNYALNEDQQKAY
+449 EYNYALNNEQQNTYTKMLGEIGGLYEAKFDKKSGKWVEGDKIDLENFRNADNKWNVTSARYGSSGRTYLATNKEGKQLRLISRNYINPNVEENIDRLMIRNNKISNALRSGYMDGKKMTEADKAY
-463 KNAII
+463 
-468 TANLGNDKV
+468 
-477 YESTFNRKTQK
+477 YEQELRN
-488 FERGKSID
+488 
-496 LSDFAT
+496 
-502 DENKYTITDI
+502 N
-512 RMSTFGNTAIVQ
+512 VQ
-524 DKKNGKVYRIALP
+524 
-537 SGINYV
+537 
-543 NERQRDAALQAAK
+543 QA
-556 QASEIVYTKKLPN
+556 QWF
-569 GKAAT
+569 
-574 QTEIAQAEQ
+574 
-583 DYKNAINYAYLYQS
+583 QS
-597 QLGIQN
+597 QVGIQN
-603 TTKTQEYSPQGY
+603 NTSAQTYNPQSFN

>member
-26 ANAQAQYQAEEAF
+26 ANAQAQYQAEETF

-61 YSKYKSYSNQ
+61 YNTYKAYSNQ
-71 LKEAANDV
+71 LKAAADDI

-151 QSYSGKLLTA
+151 QSYSGKLLTV

-183 DSYTNTFIQK
+183 DSYTNIFIQK

-209 NATNKVLGA
+209 TATNKVLGA

-233 NENQRRQAANFIK
+233 NENQKRQAANFIK

-264 EARENYKF
+264 EARENYKLQ
-272 NQQLAL
+272 QQLAL
-278 LQAQQQQTNDNLPIN
+278 MQSQQQQQDQLSAIN
-293 PTPIYT
+293 EVPIYT
-299 PEEQKEADE
+299 PEEQKEADK
-308 MREKYKQYFYT
+308 MREKYKKYFYT

-324 YLSQKGREQYFK
+324 YLSQKGREEYEKQK
-336 EQELL
+336 NILK
-341 TKIDRGEKITDKE
+341 TKTNNISGREGKFTQLGEN
-354 LNEWKNSE
+354 L
-362 IGKKIINSKI
+362 SKI
-372 PQSRFS
+372 ENT
-378 KKVDFSKD
+378 DFYN
-386 SPVVF
+386 F
-391 LKELKNELNKNRG
+391 LN
-404 FKTFLDSLGAQKYLG
+404 SIGAQKYLG
-419 KGHNWQPGNVGN
+419 KGNNWQPGNIGN
-431 LWSKYISTGVR
+431 LWNKYISTGVK
-442 GDAKRFM
+442 GDTKQFM
-449 EYNYALNEDQQKAY
+449 EYNYALNNEQQNTYTKM
-463 KNAII
+463 
-468 TANLGNDKV
+468 LGEIGDLYEAKFDKK
-477 YESTFNRKTQK
+477 S
-488 FERGKSID
+488 GKWIKGDKID
-496 LSDFAT
+496 LEDFRNVDNKWNVTSARYGSSGRTYLAT
-502 DENKYTITDI
+502 NKEGKQLRLISRNYINPNVEENIDRLMIRNNNISNALRSGYMDGKKITEAD
-512 RMSTFGNTAIVQ
+512 RAYYEQELRNNVQ
-524 DKKNGKVYRIALP
+524 
-537 SGINYV
+537 
-543 NERQRDAALQAAK
+543 QA
-556 QASEIVYTKKLPN
+556 QWF
-569 GKAAT
+569 
-574 QTEIAQAEQ
+574 
-583 DYKNAINYAYLYQS
+583 QS
-597 QLGIQN
+597 QVGIQN
-603 TTKTQEYSPQGY
+603 TTSAQTYAPQSFN

>member
-1 MANYSL
+1 MSNYSL
-7 TVNSTFNPYSL
+7 MISSSFNPYSL

-48 WEKLANNAQDADV
+48 WEKLANNAQDADI

-141 YYMKNPTYTP
+141 YYMKNPSYTP

-209 NATNKVLGA
+209 TATNKVLGA

-264 EARENYKF
+264 EARENYKLQ
-272 NQQLAL
+272 QQLAL
-278 LQAQQQQTNDNLPIN
+278 AQAQQQQNQL
-293 PTPIYT
+293 
-299 PEEQKEADE
+299 A
-308 MREKYKQYFYT
+308 
-319 KNGRT
+319 
-324 YLSQKGREQYFK
+324 
-336 EQELL
+336 
-341 TKIDRGEKITDKE
+341 
-354 LNEWKNSE
+354 
-362 IGKKIINSKI
+362 
-372 PQSRFS
+372 
-378 KKVDFSKD
+378 
-386 SPVVF
+386 
-391 LKELKNELNKNRG
+391 
-404 FKTFLDSLGAQKYLG
+404 
-419 KGHNWQPGNVGN
+419 
-431 LWSKYISTGVR
+431 
-442 GDAKRFM
+442 
-449 EYNYALNEDQQKAY
+449 
-463 KNAII
+463 
-468 TANLGNDKV
+468 
-477 YESTFNRKTQK
+477 
-488 FERGKSID
+488 
-496 LSDFAT
+496 
-502 DENKYTITDI
+502 
-512 RMSTFGNTAIVQ
+512 
-524 DKKNGKVYRIALP
+524 
-537 SGINYV
+537 
-543 NERQRDAALQAAK
+543 
-556 QASEIVYTKKLPN
+556 
-569 GKAAT
+569 
-574 QTEIAQAEQ
+574 
-583 DYKNAINYAYLYQS
+583 AINEVPIILLKS
-597 QLGIQN
+597 RMKLI
-603 TTKTQEYSPQGY
+603 K

>member
-7 TVNSTFNPYSL
+7 MISSSFNPYSL

-141 YYMKNPTYTP
+141 YYMKNPSYTP

-209 NATNKVLGA
+209 TATNKVLGA

-264 EARENYKF
+264 EARENYKLQ
-272 NQQLAL
+272 QQLAL
-278 LQAQQQQTNDNLPIN
+278 AQAQQQQNQLAAIN
-293 PTPIYT
+293 EVPIYT
-299 PEEQKEADE
+299 PEEQNEADK
-308 MREKYKQYFYT
+308 MKEKYKQYFYT

-324 YLSQKGREQYFK
+324 YLSQKGREAYN
-336 EQELL
+336 E
-341 TKIDRGEKITDKE
+341 GEIHYT
-354 LNEWKNSE
+354 NNSE
-362 IGKKIINSKI
+362 NIKRGSVMGSDGRMYDLKKDKQGRYYYTEKS
-372 PQSRFS
+372 
-378 KKVDFSKD
+378 DFKD
-386 SPVVF
+386 F
-391 LKELKNELNKNRG
+391 LN
-404 FKTFLDSLGAQKYLG
+404 SLGAQKYLG

-431 LWSKYISTGVR
+431 LWNKYINTGVR
-442 GDAKRFM
+442 GDAKQFM
-449 EYNYALNEDQQKAY
+449 EYDYALSPTQQTAYKNQIAAANIGRDRIYTAKFDKKSGTWKKDKDIDLADFLNEDNKWTVTNARFGAQGRTYIAKNKDGKVIRFVMPIGINPNVEKNIDKRAEDAMNISKTLQSGKLNGKPLTDVQKAQLRQAY
-463 KNAII
+463 NNAI
-468 TANLGNDKV
+468 
-477 YESTFNRKTQK
+477 Q
-488 FERGKSID
+488 
-496 LSDFAT
+496 
-502 DENKYTITDI
+502 
-512 RMSTFGNTAIVQ
+512 Q
-524 DKKNGKVYRIALP
+524 
-537 SGINYV
+537 
-543 NERQRDAALQAAK
+543 
-556 QASEIVYTKKLPN
+556 
-569 GKAAT
+569 
-574 QTEIAQAEQ
+574 
-583 DYKNAINYAYLYQS
+583 AYLFQS
-597 QLGIQN
+597 QLGVLNN
-603 TTKTQEYSPQGY
+603 TLTQDFAEQAYE

>member
-1 MANYSL
+1 MAKNYSL
-7 TVNSTFNPYSL
+7 TVSSTFNPYSL

-61 YSKYKSYSNQ
+61 YNTYKAYSNQ
-71 LKEAANDV
+71 LKAAADDI
-79 LNNGINAA
+79 LNNGINTA

-141 YYMKNPTYTP
+141 YYMKNPNYTP

-209 NATNKVLGA
+209 TATNKVLGA

-233 NENQRRQAANFIK
+233 NENQRKQAANFIK

-278 LQAQQQQTNDNLPIN
+278 MQAQQQQQAQLSAIN
-293 PTPIYT
+293 EVPIYT
-299 PEEQKEADE
+299 PEEQNEVDK
-308 MREKYKQYFYT
+308 MREKYKKYFYT

-324 YLSQKGREQYFK
+324 YLRQIGREQYFK

-341 TKIDRGEKITDKE
+341 TKIDRGEKITNKE

-386 SPVVF
+386 SLVVF
-391 LKELKNELNKNRG
+391 LKELKNELNQNRG
-404 FKTFLDSLGAQKYLG
+404 FKAFLDSLGAQKYLG
-419 KGHNWQPGNVGN
+419 KGNNWQPGNIGN
-431 LWSKYISTGVR
+431 LWSKYISTGVK
-442 GDAKRFM
+442 GDAKQFM
-449 EYNYALNEDQQKAY
+449 EYNYALNNEQQNTYTKM
-463 KNAII
+463 
-468 TANLGNDKV
+468 LGEIGGLYEAKFDKK
-477 YESTFNRKTQK
+477 S
-488 FERGKSID
+488 GKWVEGDKID
-496 LSDFAT
+496 LEDFRNADNKWNVTSARYGSSGRTYLAT
-502 DENKYTITDI
+502 NKEGKQLRLISRNYINPNVEENIDRLMI
-512 RMSTFGNTAIVQ
+512 RNNKISNALRSGYMDGKKMTEADRAYYEQELRNNVQ
-524 DKKNGKVYRIALP
+524 
-537 SGINYV
+537 
-543 NERQRDAALQAAK
+543 QA
-556 QASEIVYTKKLPN
+556 QWF
-569 GKAAT
+569 
-574 QTEIAQAEQ
+574 
-583 DYKNAINYAYLYQS
+583 QS
-597 QLGIQN
+597 QVGIQN
-603 TTKTQEYSPQGY
+603 TTSAQTYNPQAYN

>member
-61 YSKYKSYSNQ
+61 YSKYKAYSNQ

-87 SRRNLMN
+87 SRRTLMN

-101 NIIPIEEA
+101 NIVPIEEA

-115 QAQVLWQARLQD
+115 QSQLLWQARLQD

-151 QSYSGKLLTA
+151 QSYSGKLLAA

-183 DSYTNTFIQK
+183 DKYTNTFVQR
-193 HGLTRNDI
+193 HGLTRNDV
-201 QKYLNGET
+201 QKYLNGDT
-209 NATNKVLGA
+209 TATNKVLGA

-233 NENQRRQAANFIK
+233 NENQKRQAASFIK

-255 DTVQAMENF
+255 DTVNAMENF

-278 LQAQQQQTNDNLPIN
+278 LQAQQQQSNSIAVNEM
-293 PTPIYT
+293 PIYT

-319 KNGRT
+319 KNGRI
-324 YLSQKGREQYFK
+324 YLSQKGREAYEGKVRLKAIDIANYQHEGKGKYGYGQFTLRDNISGKTTVVPIQKDK
-336 EQELL
+336 EGYYYNIADSGFSELL
-341 TKIDRGEKITDKE
+341 
-354 LNEWKNSE
+354 N
-362 IGKKIINSKI
+362 
-372 PQSRFS
+372 
-378 KKVDFSKD
+378 
-386 SPVVF
+386 
-391 LKELKNELNKNRG
+391 
-404 FKTFLDSLGAQKYLG
+404 SLGAQKYLG
-419 KGHNWQPGNVGN
+419 KGNNWQPGNVGN

-442 GDAKRFM
+442 GDTKQYT
-449 EYNYALNEDQQKAY
+449 EYDYALSTEQQKAY
-463 KNAII
+463 KNQIAA
-468 TANLGNDKV
+468 ANIGRNKIYAAKFDRKSGTWKKDKDIDLADFLNEDNKWTV
-477 YESTFNRKTQK
+477 TNARFGAQGRTYIAKNKEGKVIRFVMPVGINPNVEKNIDTLTNQSMEINKILKSGKLNGKPLTDTQK
-488 FERGKSID
+488 AQLI
-496 LSDFAT
+496 
-502 DENKYTITDI
+502 
-512 RMSTFGNTAIVQ
+512 
-524 DKKNGKVYRIALP
+524 
-537 SGINYV
+537 
-543 NERQRDAALQAAK
+543 
-556 QASEIVYTKKLPN
+556 QASN
-569 GKAAT
+569 
-574 QTEIAQAEQ
+574 
-583 DYKNAINYAYLYQS
+583 NAIQQAYLFQS
-597 QLGIQN
+597 QLGVLNN
-603 TTKTQEYSPQGY
+603 TSTQDFAAQAYE

>member
-141 YYMKNPTYTP
+141 YYMKNPSYTP

-209 NATNKVLGA
+209 TATNKVLGA

-272 NQQLAL
+272 QQQLAL
-278 LQAQQQQTNDNLPIN
+278 AQAQQQQNQLSAIN
-293 PTPIYT
+293 EVPIYT
-299 PEEQKEADE
+299 PEEQKEADK
-308 MREKYKQYFYT
+308 MKEKYKQYFYT

-324 YLSQKGREQYFK
+324 YLSQKGREAYN
-336 EQELL
+336 E
-341 TKIDRGEKITDKE
+341 GEVHYT
-354 LNEWKNSE
+354 NNSE
-362 IGKKIINSKI
+362 NIKRGSVMGSDGRMYDLKKDKQGRYYYTEKS
-372 PQSRFS
+372 
-378 KKVDFSKD
+378 DFKD
-386 SPVVF
+386 F
-391 LKELKNELNKNRG
+391 LN
-404 FKTFLDSLGAQKYLG
+404 SLGAQKYLG
-419 KGHNWQPGNVGN
+419 KEHNWQPGNVGN
-431 LWSKYISTGVR
+431 LWDKYLKTGVR
-442 GDAKRFM
+442 GDAKQFM
-449 EYNYALNEDQQKAY
+449 EYDYALNPTQQEAY
-463 KNAII
+463 KTLLGNAGDLYEAKFDKKSGKWIKGDKLDLEDFLNEDKKWNI
-468 TANLGNDKV
+468 TASRYGSSGRTYL
-477 YESTFNRKTQK
+477 
-488 FERGKSID
+488 
-496 LSDFAT
+496 AT
-502 DENKYTITDI
+502 NKE
-512 RMSTFGNTAIVQ
+512 G
-524 DKKNGKVYRIALP
+524 
-537 SGINYV
+537 
-543 NERQRDAALQAAK
+543 
-556 QASEIVYTKKLPN
+556 KKLRIISRNYINPN
-569 GKAAT
+569 VEENIDKLMTRNNKISNALRSGYMDGKKM
-574 QTEIAQAEQ
+574 TEADRAYYEQELKNNVQQAQWF
-583 DYKNAINYAYLYQS
+583 QS
-597 QLGIQN
+597 QVGIQN
-603 TTKTQEYSPQGY
+603 TTSAQTYAPQAYN

>member
-7 TVNSTFNPYSL
+7 MISSSFNPYSL

-61 YSKYKSYSNQ
+61 YNTYKAYSNQ
-71 LKEAANDV
+71 LKAAADDI
-79 LNNGINAA
+79 LNNGINTA

-115 QAQVLWQARLQD
+115 QAQILWQARLQD

-209 NATNKVLGA
+209 TATNKVLGA

-233 NENQRRQAANFIK
+233 NENQKKQAANFIK

-278 LQAQQQQTNDNLPIN
+278 MQAQQQQQDQLSAIN
-293 PTPIYT
+293 EVPIYT
-299 PEEQKEADE
+299 PEEQNEADK
-308 MREKYKQYFYT
+308 MREKYKKYFYT

-324 YLSQKGREQYFK
+324 YLSQKGREEYEKQTTTNEPVKYDSK
-336 EQELL
+336 AGKWYYVRSSMVHSGIKGEVSGNKLYVAKG
-341 TKIDRGEKITDKE
+341 TKIEYEG
-354 LNEWKNSE
+354 NN
-362 IGKKIINSKI
+362 
-372 PQSRFS
+372 
-378 KKVDFSKD
+378 
-386 SPVVF
+386 PVV
-391 LKELKNELNKNRG
+391 KV
-404 FKTFLDSLGAQKYLG
+404 KTGQSQFRSFLDSLGAQKYLG
-419 KGHNWQPGNVGN
+419 KGNNWQPGNVGN
-431 LWSKYISTGVR
+431 LWSKYISTGVK
-442 GDAKRFM
+442 GDAKQFM
-449 EYNYALNEDQQKAY
+449 EYNYALNNEQQNTYTKM
-463 KNAII
+463 
-468 TANLGNDKV
+468 LGEIGGLYEAKFDKK
-477 YESTFNRKTQK
+477 S
-488 FERGKSID
+488 GKWIEGDKID
-496 LSDFAT
+496 LEDFRKADNKWNVTSARYGSSGRTYLAT
-502 DENKYTITDI
+502 NKDGKQLRLISRNYINPNVEENIDRLMI
-512 RMSTFGNTAIVQ
+512 RNNKISNALRSGYMDGKKMTEADRAYYEQELRNNVQ
-524 DKKNGKVYRIALP
+524 
-537 SGINYV
+537 
-543 NERQRDAALQAAK
+543 QA
-556 QASEIVYTKKLPN
+556 QWF
-569 GKAAT
+569 
-574 QTEIAQAEQ
+574 
-583 DYKNAINYAYLYQS
+583 QS
-597 QLGIQN
+597 QVGIQN
-603 TTKTQEYSPQGY
+603 TTSAQTYAPQSFN